1 MPIHEKNLIEEDR
14 ILEKEKAELEGR
26 DVSGQWNTFIEQ
38 RILSQYEPE
47 IFQEIYSRPE
57 GRTINRCWQ
66 CGTCTSGCCMH
77 TDFGL
82 REFNPRYFIYLA
94 RIGDEEELKKQKDV
108 IWRCLACNKCVERC
122 PKDVRVEEVVHAID
136 SYMRKKG
143 WAPDNPASRWDDEYL
158 RNVMKSGILDE
169 ISLLRNYIRDEKIE
183 EFDTHYMMKMAVKL
197 LKTGR
202 MRTGPVRHRTKG
214 WKRIRKVAE
223 EILEKD
229 GYELTK
235 G

>member
-108 IWRCLACNKCVERC
+108 IWRCLACNKCVERSC
-122 PKDVRVEEVVHAID
+122 AAKISRHRALPVCLMRV
-136 SYMRKKG
+136 S
-143 WAPDNPASRWDDEYL
+143 PFC
-158 RNVMKSGILDE
+158 
-169 ISLLRNYIRDEKIE
+169 ISLQERR
-183 EFDTHYMMKMAVKL
+183 
-197 LKTGR
+197 GR
-202 MRTGPVRHRTKG
+202 
-214 WKRIRKVAE
+214 
-223 EILEKD
+223 
-229 GYELTK
+229 
-235 G
+235 

>member
-1 MPIHEKNLIEEDR
+1 MPIHEKHLIEDEK
-14 ILEKEKAELEGR
+14 ILEMDRAELEGR

-38 RILSQYEPE
+38 RILSEYEPE
-47 IFQEIYSRPE
+47 IFRDISMRPE

-136 SYMRKKG
+136 AYMRRKG
-143 WAPDNPASRWDDEYL
+143 WAGENPGSRWDDEYI
-158 RNVMKSGILDE
+158 RNVLRSGILDE
-169 ISLLRNYIRDEKIE
+169 ISLLRSYISKEKIE
-183 EFDTHYMMKMAVKL
+183 EFDRDYMIKMGTKL
-197 LKTGR
+197 LRTGR
-202 MRTGPVRHRTKG
+202 MRTGPIRHRTRG
-214 WKRIRKVAE
+214 WRQIRKVAE
-223 EILEKD
+223 EILERD
-229 GYELTK
+229 GYEVREK
-235 G
+235 